1 MELGLKL
8 THLSRRETERYLG
21 YAGHRAD
28 DKVCR
33 IMDEC
38 EQIILDNAV
47 PRYTYTICDI
57 VQHNYEEQS
66 SQSSQIVC
74 ESECNRESCD
84 NQNESEEKGVC
95 LKETELVLE
104 GKDIKRHLEG
114 CEKAVLLAVTLS
126 SQIDACIRAAQT
138 EDMTKALVM
147 DAMASVAVEQICDKA
162 ERIIAGSFSE
172 YYMTFRYGVG
182 YGDFPLYTQKH
193 FIKVTQ
199 ADKRIGLTA
208 GASSMLMP
216 AKSVT
221 AVIGLSKEPVSTAV
235 RGCATC
241 NMAGCCSFR
250 KNGGYCY
257 E

>member
-8 THLSRRETERYLG
+8 THLNRRETERYLG
-21 YAGHRAD
+21 YAGNRAD
-28 DKVCR
+28 ERVCR

-38 EQIILDNAV
+38 EQIIFDNAV
-47 PRYTYTICDI
+47 PRYTCTICDI
-57 VQHNYEEQS
+57 VQHNYEEQD
-66 SQSSQIVC
+66 SQ
-74 ESECNRESCD
+74 NRQKASDSNYNQEICD
-84 NQNESEEKGVC
+84 NQDESAVNGVYLKG
-95 LKETELVLE
+95 TELVLE
-104 GKDIKRHLEG
+104 GNDIERHLKG

-126 SQIDACIRAAQT
+126 SQIDACIRLAQA

-162 ERIIAGSFSE
+162 ERIIADSFSE
-172 YYMTFRYGVG
+172 YYMTFRFGVG
-182 YGDFPLYTQKH
+182 YGDFPLYTQKQ

-208 GASSMLMP
+208 GPSSMLMP

-221 AVIGLSKEPVSTAV
+221 AVIGLSKEPVSNAV

-241 NMAGCCSFR
+241 NMAGRCSFR